1 MKKVLYVE
9 DSAVSLYIIKRM
21 MRMMDYEL
29 IEAYDGATGI
39 LTAIH
44 EHPDLILMD
53 LKLPDMSGLE
63 AIQRIKEHKLL
74 SDIPIVAL
82 TSDATPTM
90 KQQCLDAGCAG
101 YLLKPISKGRLLKTL
116 NQFTVTV

>member
-21 MRMMDYEL
+21 MRMMEYEL

-44 EHPDLILMD
+44 ESPDLILMD
-53 LKLPDMSGLE
+53 LKLPDMSGLD
-63 AIQRIKEHKLL
+63 AIQRIKQHRNLQN
-74 SDIPIVAL
+74 IPIVAL
-82 TSDATPTM
+82 TSDASMEM

-101 YLLKPISKGRLLKTL
+101 YLIKPISKGRLLKTL
-116 NQFTVTV
+116 NQFTVTA